1 MSPAKA
7 IVMGWGGGVVEVVV
21 EIVDG
26 VVDGVEA
33 LEEAG
38 GGPGD
43 VSDEAELQP
52 AARASE
58 AHPRATAALR
68 CPPRIV
74 RAYSWFV
81 RGCTPR

>member
-1 MSPAKA
+1 
-7 IVMGWGGGVVEVVV
+7 MGWGGGVVEVVV

-33 LEEAG
+33 LGEATAG
-38 GGPGD
+38 GGPAG

-52 AARASE
+52 AARASA
-58 AHPRATAALR
+58 AHPRATVALR

-74 RAYSWFV
+74 RAYFV
-81 RGCTPR
+81 VRPRLYTLVT